1 MLWIVRKFVPDTP
14 RTVLTSAYN
23 AIAYGAL
30 VEAGLQP
37 SVHAIRERVSN
48 TGSLK
53 TIVDHVRA
61 LNAGKH
67 PRQPVKIH
75 YYSPR

>member
-1 MLWIVRKFVPDTP
+1 LDGPKLVPDTP

-23 AIAYGAL
+23 AIAYGTL

-37 SVHAIRERVSN
+37 SIHAIRECVCN

-61 LNAGKH
+61 LNAGKR
-67 PRQPVKIH
+67 PRQPFKIN
-75 YYSPR
+75 YFSPR